1 MKLRT
6 IIINGQ
12 SKINAI
18 YKEDIQIDDD
28 KWLVNVLIVRH
39 KLHCYCNAMPIEMRF
54 GYILYNFNRFFSRH
68 TIKKVFNVKE

>member
-1 MKLRT
+1 MKVRT
-6 IIINGQ
+6 IIINEQ

-28 KWLVNVLIVRH
+28 KWSENVLIVRP
-39 KLHCYCNAMPIEMRF
+39 KLPCYCNAMPIEMRF